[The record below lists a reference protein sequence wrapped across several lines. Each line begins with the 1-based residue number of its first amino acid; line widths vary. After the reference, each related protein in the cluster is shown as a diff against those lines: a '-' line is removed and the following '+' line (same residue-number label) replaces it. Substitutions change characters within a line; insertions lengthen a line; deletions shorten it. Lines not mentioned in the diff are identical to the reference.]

1 MKPVPAPR
9 PDGRPHLLGLLA
21 GLFLAAG
28 LVLSTMVVT
37 RTWLRVADAESIA
50 VTGSARR
57 NISSDFIVWRASFT
71 VTAPT
76 LIEAQRLLR
85 QDRARVSAYFA
96 AGGVTNQT
104 FTPIAITEV
113 NRQETHKA
121 DGEETTATRV
131 SGYRLEQKVEIRS
144 AEVDRVMQLDRDSAD
159 LVEQGVQLAPVAPQF
174 IYSKAADAKV
184 EMLAEAA
191 RDARARAD
199 QISLQ
204 GARGIG
210 SLRSAK
216 MGVFQIT
223 PLYSSETSW
232 DGRNDTTSREK
243 TITAV
248 VNATFTMR

>member
-1 MKPVPAPR
+1 MNPPSR
-9 PDGRPHLLGLLA
+9 PENRPHLLGLLA
-21 GLFLAAG
+21 GLLLAAG
-28 LVLSTMVVT
+28 LVLSAMVVT
-37 RTWLRVADAESIA
+37 RTWLKVADAESIA

-57 NISSDFIVWRASFT
+57 NILSDFIVWRASFT

-85 QDRARVSAYFA
+85 QDRAKVSAYFA
-96 AGGVTNQT
+96 AGGITNHT
-104 FTPIAITEV
+104 FTPIAISEI

-121 DGEETTATRV
+121 GGEETTETRV
-131 SGYRLEQKVEIRS
+131 VGYKLEQKVEIRS
-144 AEVDRVMQLDRDSAD
+144 PEVDRVMLLDRDSAE
-159 LVEQGVQLAPVAPQF
+159 LVEQGVQLAPVAPEF
-174 IYSKAADAKV
+174 IYTKAADAKI

-204 GARGIG
+204 GGRGIG

-232 DGRNDTTSREK
+232 AGRNDTTSREK

-248 VNATFTMR
+248 VNATFTMK